1 MIQIVDKGDRI
12 KVVKDNNNISVY
24 DKVVGSVYLDVRV
37 SGGSFQI
44 LRGGVVLDSLG
55 SYQSVST
62 PVVHSFDDL
71 IDALLVMI
79 YNGAVSTIW
88 SKTGG
93 TVHLT
98 DLTEELA
105 IGTTTANSSAIVDF
119 SSTTKGFL
127 IPRMTTTQRD
137 AISTPASGLIVYNTT
152 TNETQ
157 YYNGSTWASAGEV
170 NTASNVGSGSGTEY
184 GVFKQKSGVD
194 LEFKKVKQGS
204 NITLTENTNDITI
217 AAAGGATDLAA
228 TANGTSLTIS
238 SSTGTNATVPAV
250 TTSAWGAMTD
260 EDKTKLD
267 GISADADKYYSQNL
281 IDTTGGTIDAP
292 YGTPAILTST
302 ANFYLTVAETGT
314 YIIYGSVNI
323 DEDLNKDNNALELIY
338 GIDDSTGSVIGPA
351 PYQQNMQG
359 KKNKRNGIQGTWLGV
374 SLTAGDRVHMYMST
388 CDDSC
393 TWLGGRIFIAQWK

>member
-24 DKVVGSVYLDVRV
+24 DKVVSSVYLDVRV

-71 IDALLVMI
+71 IDALLIMI

-88 SKTGG
+88 SKNIS

-98 DLTEELA
+98 DLTENLA

-157 YYNGSTWASAGEV
+157 YYNGSTWVSAGGGEV
-170 NTASNVGSGSGTEY
+170 NTVSNVGTAGV
-184 GVFKQKSGVD
+184 GVFKQKTGVD
-194 LEFKKVKQGS
+194 FEFKKINAGTSK
-204 NITLTENTNDITI
+204 ITI
-217 AAAGGATDLAA
+217 TDD
-228 TANGTSLTIS
+228 
-238 SSTGTNATVPAV
+238 TGNSEV
-250 TTSAWGAMTD
+250 D
-260 EDKTKLD
+260 
-267 GISADADKYYSQNL
+267 I
-281 IDTTGGTIDAP
+281 
-292 YGTPAILTST
+292 
-302 ANFYLTVAETGT
+302 
-314 YIIYGSVNI
+314 NI
-323 DEDLNKDNNALELIY
+323 D
-338 GIDDSTGSVIGPA
+338 
-351 PYQQNMQG
+351 
-359 KKNKRNGIQGTWLGV
+359 
-374 SLTAGDRVHMYMST
+374 
-388 CDDSC
+388 
-393 TWLGGRIFIAQWK
+393 